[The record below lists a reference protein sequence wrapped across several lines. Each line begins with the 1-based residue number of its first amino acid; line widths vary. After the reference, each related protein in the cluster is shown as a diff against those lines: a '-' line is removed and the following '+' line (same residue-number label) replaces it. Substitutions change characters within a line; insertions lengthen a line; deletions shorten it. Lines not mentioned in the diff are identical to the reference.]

1 MININIF
8 SEFFKNVVGHKI
20 ITLSV
25 SYYIV
30 DDYLIMLVVSITLL
44 RIISLSIIVIFCSH
58 LDCGKLKHLLYLPDI
73 FR

>member
-1 MININIF
+1 MLLVT
-8 SEFFKNVVGHKI
+8 KLLHYQLV
-20 ITLSV
+20 ITLSMV
-25 SYYIV
+25 TI
-30 DDYLIMLVVSITLL
+30 IMLVVSITLL